1 MLGALLDGLRDDG
14 FAENTVVAVVGDHG
28 EAFGVLHPGS
38 RVHKSFLYEE
48 NIRSFLLLAPL
59 GAAQPGQ
66 AGPVQQ
72 GVRARQVVTIGDVA
86 PTLAALATSAN
97 ASANASADASAD
109 ASAAAAGFAGED
121 LLSPSWQPRSQF
133 FYTLSDPPLWGVRDG
148 RWKYVAQQGGA
159 RPSLYDLLADPDE
172 QRDLSA
178 ARPERLA
185 DAECRCRRW
194 YLRQEQEFRA
204 RLGAFPDGGF
214 PSADGGAMLTLAD
227 LAKPPPGPR
236 AMRLEARNAP
246 LATALDPRKPPNS
259 IEAAVEWDPDPD
271 SRSALLEL
279 ISPDGGVTEVEFD
292 LDARAL
298 QSRTAVVLPN
308 PLPEGRWTVRLRG
321 DSEGAV
327 LLSQTCEVASASSTG
342 P

>member
-1 MLGALLDGLRDDG
+1 
-14 FAENTVVAVVGDHG
+14 
-28 EAFGVLHPGS
+28 
-38 RVHKSFLYEE
+38 VHKSFLYEE
-48 NIRSFLLLAPL
+48 NIRSFLVLAPL
-59 GAAQPGQ
+59 GVAQP
-66 AGPVQQ
+66 AGP

-86 PTLAALATSAN
+86 PTLAALASGE
-97 ASANASADASAD
+97 AS
-109 ASAAAAGFAGED
+109 AAAGFAGED
-121 LLSPSWQPRSQF
+121 LLSPAWQPRSQF

-204 RLGAFPDGGF
+204 RLGAFPDGGS
-214 PSADGGAMLTLAD
+214 PAEDGGPMITLAD

-236 AMRLEARNAP
+236 TMRLEARNAP
-246 LATALDPRKPPNS
+246 LVAAIDQGAPPNS

-279 ISPDGGVTEVEFD
+279 ISPDGGLTEVEFD

-298 QSRTAVVLPN
+298 QSRTAVELPN
-308 PLPEGRWTVRLRG
+308 PLPPGRWTVRLRG

-327 LLSQTCEVASASSTG
+327 LLSQTFEVAAATSTRQ
-342 P
+342 